1 MLHSVTKLSQLTQ
14 NSAIMTAL
22 GPQVWPFTSSKG
34 LKFVSW
40 VSRPKYSSLSPV
52 VAEQE
57 KQGKK
62 GGLWLPELRPEE
74 PCPDVAVLLK
84 DEAGCCDWLSC

>member
-1 MLHSVTKLSQLTQ
+1 M
-14 NSAIMTAL
+14 
-22 GPQVWPFTSSKG
+22 
-34 LKFVSW
+34 
-40 VSRPKYSSLSPV
+40 